1 MNSQNKNVLGRTAR
15 QQLIIDLITREEIST
30 QSELRT
36 KLAKNGYEVTQATL
50 SRDLDEI
57 GAVKIEG
64 QNHKSIYAVAAAG
77 DPTRTPKALLDSDA
91 QNRLARVASEVVTGV
106 DVAMNLVVIHT
117 KAGAAHYFAG
127 AIDRHVWTDVVGSVA
142 GDDTVMVVTPD
153 IAAATRVQH
162 LLLTLISEKSSK
174 K

>member
-1 MNSQNKNVLGRTAR
+1 MNVSSRTAR
-15 QQLIIDLITREEIST
+15 QQLIVDLITREEIST
-30 QSELRT
+30 QSALRT
-36 KLAKNGYEVTQATL
+36 KLSKNGFEVTQATL

-64 QNHKSIYAVAAAG
+64 QNKKSIYAVAPAG

-106 DVAMNLVVIHT
+106 DAAMNIVVVHT
-117 KAGAAHYFAG
+117 KAGAAHYLAG

-153 IAAATRVQH
+153 VAAAQRVQH
-162 LLLTLISEKSSK
+162 LLLTLISEKTSK